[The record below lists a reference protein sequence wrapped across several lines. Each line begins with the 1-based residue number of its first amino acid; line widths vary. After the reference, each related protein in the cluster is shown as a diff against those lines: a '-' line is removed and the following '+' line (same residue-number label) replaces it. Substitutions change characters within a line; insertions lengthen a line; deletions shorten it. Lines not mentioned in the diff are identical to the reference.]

1 MSTLARRALL
11 ITAALSVISCA
22 HAQTVT
28 GSGRSVTETRTVS
41 GFEAV
46 QLEASMKLVLRQG
59 TQEAVQV
66 QADDNLVP
74 LIETLVETRGSLPTL
89 VVRWK
94 RNTSIRSQQA
104 LVVTVDAVRVRA
116 LSASGSGS
124 IEAATLK
131 TDRLRL
137 NVAGSGDVQVKELAA
152 DDVEASIAGSG
163 DVKAGGRAARVKV
176 SIAGSGDADLSNL
189 NADDVKVSIAG
200 SGDAKVSADQALSV
214 SIAGSGDVRY
224 GGKVTAVKTSI
235 VGSGDVRRR

>member
-22 HAQTVT
+22 HAETVT
-28 GSGRSVTETRTVS
+28 GSGRIVTETRSVS

-94 RNTSIRSQQA
+94 RNTSIRSHQA
-104 LVVTVDAVRVRA
+104 IVVTVDAVRVRA

-131 TDRLRL
+131 TDRLRIERGRL
-137 NVAGSGDVQVKELAA
+137 WRCAGEGPD
-152 DDVEASIAGSG
+152 
-163 DVKAGGRAARVKV
+163 
-176 SIAGSGDADLSNL
+176 
-189 NADDVKVSIAG
+189 
-200 SGDAKVSADQALSV
+200 
-214 SIAGSGDVRY
+214 
-224 GGKVTAVKTSI
+224 
-235 VGSGDVRRR
+235 RRRRGRQHRRQRRREGRWPCGTREGQHRGQRRRGPVEPRAPTT